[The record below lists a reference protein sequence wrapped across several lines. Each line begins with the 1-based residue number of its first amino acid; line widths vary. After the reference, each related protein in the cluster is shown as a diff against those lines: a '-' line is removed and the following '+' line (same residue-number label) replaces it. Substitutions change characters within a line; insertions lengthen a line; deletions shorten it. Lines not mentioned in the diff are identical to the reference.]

1 MTRPATA
8 DPTSCRWP
16 SRPPGPVRTDGHRL
30 RRLQPS
36 DAASPSATP
45 CWTPASPPGTPNAC
59 RTRCGRS
66 ATSAGATRAPRPK
79 DGLVPAE
86 ASATWTAPAGIPR
99 AQCLLGAASEVFTSF
114 ADAADQ
120 AGWSRRYGGIHFE
133 DGDLK
138 GRTLGHQ
145 VGTAVWARTVTS
157 FNGTAIAPPPR
168 PPRSRP
174 PPTAAPTTHGGA
186 HHHRGADHDDRGT
199 NDHH

>member
-1 MTRPATA
+1 M
-8 DPTSCRWP
+8 
-16 SRPPGPVRTDGHRL
+16 
-30 RRLQPS
+30 
-36 DAASPSATP
+36 
-45 CWTPASPPGTPNAC
+45 
-59 RTRCGRS
+59 
-66 ATSAGATRAPRPK
+66 
-79 DGLVPAE
+79 
-86 ASATWTAPAGIPR
+86 PAGHGAADQLHPLALQGHQDQRMAWSRQRHRRRGRRQPGSPR

-174 PPTAAPTTHGGA
+174 PPTVAPTTHGGA

>member
-1 MTRPATA
+1 MA
-8 DPTSCRWP
+8 W
-16 SRPPGPVRTDGHRL
+16 SRQRHRRRGRRQPG
-30 RRLQPS
+30 S
-36 DAASPSATP
+36 
-45 CWTPASPPGTPNAC
+45 
-59 RTRCGRS
+59 
-66 ATSAGATRAPRPK
+66 
-79 DGLVPAE
+79 
-86 ASATWTAPAGIPR
+86 PR

-174 PPTAAPTTHGGA
+174 PPTVAPTTHGGA